1 MAKYVVAFEKWV
13 KEEHLGLIA
22 SHYDGFAQGKAGV
35 LDSMLIPAFSMLI
48 KQFDKIH
55 KQKKESI
62 LVISHQEKLIQMAD
76 RILLLKDGKIDS
88 IGTKEELKDKLYDGT
103 LDRGCKYSER

>member
-1 MAKYVVAFEKWV
+1 M
-13 KEEHLGLIA
+13 
-22 SHYDGFAQGKAGV
+22 
-35 LDSMLIPAFSMLI
+35 
-48 KQFDKIH
+48 
-55 KQKKESI
+55 
-62 LVISHQEKLIQMAD
+62 VISHQENLIQMAD